1 MTVDVDVKIDEK
13 IKKEIAKPPMYKV
26 VFLNDDQTPMDFVI
40 GLLESIFHHSFE
52 TAKQITLTVHTE
64 GSAVV
69 GYYTFEVAEQKSFEA
84 ITMSRNH
91 GFPLQIKLE
100 QE

>member
-1 MTVDVDVKIDEK
+1 MTVETEVEIDEK
-13 IKKEIAKPPMYKV
+13 IKKEVTKPPMYKV
-26 VFLNDDQTPMDFVI
+26 IFLNDNETPIEFVI
-40 GLLESIFHHSFE
+40 GLLESVFHHSIE

-69 GYYTFEVAEQKSFEA
+69 GCYNFEVAEQKSFEA